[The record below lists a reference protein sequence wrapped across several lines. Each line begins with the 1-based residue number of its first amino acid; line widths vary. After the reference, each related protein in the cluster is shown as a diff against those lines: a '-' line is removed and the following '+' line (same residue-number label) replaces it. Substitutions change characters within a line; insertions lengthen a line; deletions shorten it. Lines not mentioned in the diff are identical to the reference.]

1 MTKVLLNSKVIH
13 LAMALLL
20 LYIPFAL
27 LLSPTQLYL
36 LSGSVLLSTSLT
48 AIYAYWPVVR
58 YTMKSDV
65 SKIDKTEVLTMGII
79 LLFLAVASR
88 EAYITFWREVF
99 PISNPRPEDYY
110 YPLSFIRYMSAVA
123 AVLTLCARRMV
134 FGPSKLHRVPGWP
147 ASVLSV
153 FAGLIIGTLMILR

>member
-1 MTKVLLNSKVIH
+1 MTKLFLNSKVIH
-13 LAMALLL
+13 LALALLL

-27 LLSPTQLYL
+27 FLSPMQLYL

-58 YTMKSDV
+58 YTLKSDV
-65 SKIDKTEVLTMGII
+65 SRIDKTEVLTMGII

-99 PISNPRPEDYY
+99 PVAPVRPEDYY
-110 YPLSFIRYMSAVA
+110 YPLSFIRYMAAVA

-134 FGPSKLHRVPGWP
+134 LGPPPLRKIPGWP
-147 ASVLSV
+147 ATVLSV
-153 FAGLIIGTLMILR
+153 FAGLLIGTLMILR

>member
-1 MTKVLLNSKVIH
+1 MKKIVMNSKVMH
-13 LAMALLL
+13 LAMVLLL
-20 LYIPFAL
+20 LYIPFAVFL
-27 LLSPTQLYL
+27 TPTQLYL

-58 YTMKSDV
+58 YTMRTDV
-65 SKIDKTEVLTMGII
+65 GRMDKTEVLTMGII

-99 PISNPRPEDYY
+99 PVSNPRPEDYY
-110 YPLSFIRYMSAVA
+110 YPLSFIRYMGAVA

-134 FGPSKLHRVPGWP
+134 FGPSVLNKIPGWP
-147 ASVLSV
+147 ATVLSV
-153 FAGLIIGTLMILR
+153 FIGLVVGTLMILR